1 MSALPLSIGEILSGH
16 KEGREV
22 NGGHGS
28 VGSRV
33 T

>member
-1 MSALPLSIGEILSGH
+1 MGTSPLSIGEILGGH
-16 KEGREV
+16 KEGGEV
-22 NGGHGS
+22 NGGHGG